1 MDNPTLTA
9 LTRMVGRHGGATAP
23 PRKPKTRNVP
33 KGKAYGW
40 HRKRGTPGANLGPL
54 AGKQM
59 PRGLTDPS
67 DATRSIGPTHPSDA
81 SRQANFGRFV
91 GRPVNTAP
99 ARGVRPVPSR
109 LAPRRSVP
117 RPPY

>member
-9 LTRMVGRHGGATAP
+9 LTRMVGARGAP
-23 PRKPKTRNVP
+23 PRKTKRLPRNVP
-33 KGKAYGW
+33 RGKAYGW
-40 HRKRGTPGANLGPL
+40 HRNQGTSGI
-54 AGKQM
+54 
-59 PRGLTDPS
+59 THPS
-67 DATRSIGPTHPSDA
+67 DITRSTGPTHSSDA

-91 GRPVNTAP
+91 GQPVNTAP